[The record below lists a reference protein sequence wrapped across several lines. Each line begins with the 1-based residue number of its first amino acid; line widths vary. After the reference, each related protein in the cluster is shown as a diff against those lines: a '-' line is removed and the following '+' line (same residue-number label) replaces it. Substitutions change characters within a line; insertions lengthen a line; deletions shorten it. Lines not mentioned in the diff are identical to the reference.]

1 MASCKRSDA
10 LRRNVDAK
18 RNSERATRVWGVTNA
33 ALQREKCG
41 HDTPKRELRSDGLA
55 GLMFTHVNVHG
66 ISRLD
71 QLVKMFAVGSDDV
84 ILRQIAS
91 GGDHVNVLKHKNF
104 L

>member
-1 MASCKRSDA
+1 MRYA
-10 LRRNVDAK
+10 
-18 RNSERATRVWGVTNA
+18 GVGNDDA

-55 GLMFTHVNVHG
+55 GSMFTQVNVRG

-84 ILRQIAS
+84 TLRQIAS
-91 GGDHVNVLKHKNF
+91 GIDHVNVLKRKHF
-104 L
+104 P